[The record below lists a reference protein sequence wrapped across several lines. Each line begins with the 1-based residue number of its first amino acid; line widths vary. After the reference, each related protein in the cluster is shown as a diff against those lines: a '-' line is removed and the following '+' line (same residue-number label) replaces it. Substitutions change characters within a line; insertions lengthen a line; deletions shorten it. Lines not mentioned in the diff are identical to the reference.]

1 MRPYAPWSVQWEY
14 EQGRNNGIFPPVD
27 RASMR
32 LAGSSLSSVANL
44 PASAS
49 AMAVSQAAELFF
61 HYLDGV
67 ATKSSLLTVVIHPC
81 SGEH

>member
-1 MRPYAPWSVQWEY
+1 
-14 EQGRNNGIFPPVD
+14 
-27 RASMR
+27 MR

-67 ATKSSLLTVVIHPC
+67 ATRPSLLAVVIHPC